1 MSENNQTAR
10 LLSLDAMRG
19 FTIMAMI
26 IVNTPGSWDHVYPPL
41 LHASWNGATPTD
53 YIFPFF
59 LFIVGVSVA
68 LAYQPR
74 LDAGADKAA
83 LTKKILI
90 RSLKIYA
97 LGIYLWLWPDFDFN
111 HIRWV
116 GVLHRIAFVF
126 LACALFYLYTDWRT
140 WIRAGAGILATY
152 WIVMVFVPVPGIGQ
166 PDLSAAGMNLAN
178 YLDSRILPGVLWQK
192 TWDPE
197 GFLSTFP
204 SIVTG
209 ITGMLAGRIILQNRD
224 MYQRI
229 TWLFLAGFGLFV
241 AGGTWDW
248 FFPIN
253 KHIWTSSY
261 VCHTSGLAFMT
272 LAACHLVVDVLGM
285 DRWTAPGRIFG
296 ANAITAYTLAGM
308 LTAVF
313 YTGYFGK
320 PGPNEMWMSSLTAAG
335 IPAQLASLTY
345 AMLYVGIVFLPVYQ
359 LYRKKIFIRL

>member
-1 MSENNQTAR
+1 
-10 LLSLDAMRG
+10 
-19 FTIMAMI
+19 
-26 IVNTPGSWDHVYPPL
+26 
-41 LHASWNGATPTD
+41 
-53 YIFPFF
+53 
-59 LFIVGVSVA
+59 
-68 LAYQPR
+68 
-74 LDAGADKAA
+74 
-83 LTKKILI
+83 
-90 RSLKIYA
+90 
-97 LGIYLWLWPDFDFN
+97 
-111 HIRWV
+111 
-116 GVLHRIAFVF
+116 
-126 LACALFYLYTDWRT
+126 
-140 WIRAGAGILATY
+140 
-152 WIVMVFVPVPGIGQ
+152 
-166 PDLSAAGMNLAN
+166 
-178 YLDSRILPGVLWQK
+178 
-192 TWDPE
+192 
-197 GFLSTFP
+197 
-204 SIVTG
+204 
-209 ITGMLAGRIILQNRD
+209 MLAGRIILQNRD

-241 AGGTWDW
+241 AGGAWDW

-320 PGPNEMWMSSLTAAG
+320 PGLNEMWMSSLTAAG

-345 AMLYVGIVFLPVYQ
+345 ALLYVGIIFLPVYQ